1 MWMRSIVAD
10 GMMKKKQKKK
20 RPFKGVLYI
29 AGYVLTQRFVVIL
42 LLLAQIFLICYMF
55 AALKQN
61 SGKMAIIFQAMA
73 SVTAVYVLNTRS
85 KAEFKIGWLV
95 PLVAFPVFTV
105 AIYFYLNNQYA
116 ARYTRKLYAQKTAD
130 TSEFLRQNKR
140 VLAELKSR
148 DEQTFRYA
156 CYMKDFA
163 GYPTQRNS
171 SVTYFSC
178 GEDKFPVLKDELR
191 KAKHYI
197 FIEMFIID
205 RGSMWDE
212 IFEILKQKAAEGVDV
227 RLIYDGMG
235 SQNILPFGYH
245 KKLTE
250 LGIKTRVFQPFLPLL
265 SSVQNNRDHRK
276 IVVIDGH
283 TGFTGGDNFAD
294 EYVNRIVR
302 FGYWKD
308 TSVMIKGDAVWNLTM
323 MFLQMWEV
331 IGREGRSEYK
341 KYLPRHYRTE
351 KYISDGFVIAYGDSP
366 MDDEDVGEIS
376 YINILNTAVDYCY
389 ISTPYLILNEE
400 LISALTF
407 AAKRGVD
414 VRIIVPG
421 IPDKPYVKIMGE
433 SFFGELMR
441 KGVKIYEFDGFNHA
455 KMFVSDDCKA
465 IVGTINLDYRSL
477 YLHFENGC
485 FLFDMPAVK
494 DIRADFEDMFV
505 NHCREVT
512 PEDLNNRPR
521 IRRFTAAMLKILEPM
536 L

>member
-1 MWMRSIVAD
+1 M
-10 GMMKKKQKKK
+10 KQKKK
-20 RPFKGVLYI
+20 ERRPFKGLFYVVGYI
-29 AGYVLTQRFVVIL
+29 LTQRFVVIL
-42 LLLAQIFLICYMF
+42 LLLAQIILIFYMF
-55 AALKQN
+55 AALRQYA
-61 SGKMAIIFQAMA
+61 GKLAIIFQALA
-73 SVTAVYVLNTRS
+73 AVTAVYILNKRS

-95 PLVAFPVFTV
+95 PLVAFPLFTV

-116 ARYTRKLYAQKTAD
+116 ARHTRKLYAQKTAD
-130 TSEFLRQNKR
+130 TSGFLRQDKR
-140 VLAELKSR
+140 VLAELKAR
-148 DEQTFRYA
+148 DEQTYRYA

-163 GYPTQRNS
+163 GYPAQRNS
-171 SVTYFSC
+171 IVRYFGS
-178 GEDKFPVLKDELR
+178 GETKHPVMLEELK

-212 IFEILKQKAAEGVDV
+212 IHEILAQKAAEGVDV

-235 SQNILPFGYH
+235 SQNILPFNYH
-245 KKLTE
+245 KRLTE
-250 LGIKTRVFQPFLPLL
+250 QGIKTRVFQPFLPLL

-294 EYVNRIVR
+294 EYVNRITR

-331 IGREGRSEYK
+331 IGREGRSEYRD
-341 KYLPRHYRTE
+341 YLPHHYRTE
-351 KYISDGFVIAYGDSP
+351 KYVSDGFVIAYGDSP
-366 MDDEDVGEIS
+366 LDDEDVGEIS

-414 VRIIVPG
+414 VRVMVPG
-421 IPDKPYVKIMGE
+421 IPDKPYIKIMGE

-441 KGVKIYEFDGFNHA
+441 KGVKIYEFNGFNHA
-455 KMFVSDDCKA
+455 KMFVSDDRRA

-485 FLFDMPAVK
+485 FMYDMPAVL
-494 DIRADFEDMFV
+494 DIKADFEKMFAED
-505 NHCREVT
+505 CREVT
-512 PEDLNNRPR
+512 PEDLTNRPR
-521 IRRFTAAMLKILEPM
+521 IRRFMAAMLKILEPM